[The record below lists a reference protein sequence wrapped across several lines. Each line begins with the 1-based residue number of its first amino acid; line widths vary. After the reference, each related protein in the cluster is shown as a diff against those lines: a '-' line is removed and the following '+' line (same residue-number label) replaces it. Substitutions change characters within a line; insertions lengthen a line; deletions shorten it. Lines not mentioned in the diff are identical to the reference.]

1 MLVLVPSLCLSA
13 QTDANSGASV
23 EYKKDIDARA
33 EKKAKK
39 ADALTLKQ
47 VVRKYKEYKKADY
60 MKIDG
65 FLLSIAKAGMKA
77 DDEMPAE
84 AVDALKSMILLSLD
98 DCKFE
103 IKQAFRGEM
112 ADALAGCEMILEA
125 NDEEDNVGI
134 YVGRMDENY
143 FEDFI
148 IYESD
153 DCDLMIMQGKFPIS
167 ALQRMIDE
175 NKD

>member
-13 QTDANSGASV
+13 QT
-23 EYKKDIDARA
+23 
-33 EKKAKK
+33 
-39 ADALTLKQ
+39 DALTLKQ

-103 IKQAFRGEM
+103 IKQAFRREM

-125 NDEEDNVGI
+125 RDEEDNVGI
-134 YVGRMDENY
+134 YVGRMDENH